1 MPLLVPG
8 RRFRYT
14 LCFMRIHRHRRK
26 KEWYRKRR
34 PHAKR
39 RILPALGGGGRLY
52 YLLIAVGAL
61 LLAAYLAYGRLTE
74 DSDEKRL
81 RQLVYTAQR
90 AVEAKDVAT
99 CMSLLDETYTDNQ
112 RNDYK
117 TIQRHALRELDH
129 VRDVRLG
136 IRNVSVQ
143 VEPGATRANMEF
155 EIRFRAQ
162 VDDGS
167 GRSFPVIGVLNN
179 RVPIGAVWERVRL
192 VCVKRGDDWRISHA
206 AIESLK

>member
-1 MPLLVPG
+1 
-8 RRFRYT
+8 
-14 LCFMRIHRHRRK
+14 MRVHRHRRK

-39 RILPALGGGGRLY
+39 RIMPVSLGGGGRLY
-52 YLLIAVGAL
+52 YLLIGLGVL
-61 LLAAYLAYGRLTE
+61 LLAAYIGYGRLTE
-74 DSDEKRL
+74 NSDEKRL
-81 RQLVYTAQR
+81 RQLVRVAQK

-117 TIQRHALRELDH
+117 TVQRHALRELDH

-143 VEPGATRANMEF
+143 VDPGAARANMEF

-192 VCVKRGDDWRISHA
+192 VCVKRGDDWRISYA